1 MRRIK
6 VFLLLLMVFVL
17 SSVVFTACAQKK
29 DSGNGGT
36 IEQIPSNDIELSVAT
51 PFLDLLVGDESN
63 VVANYTTKEGLSLS
77 YDSVNPS
84 VATVDTNGKIVAV
97 GVGETTVKV
106 IYGEETAT
114 VSVKVGLGNLQ
125 PTLQFTQLAGE
136 EFSVMVKDEISLK
149 PTVLFNGKEFSAD
162 EVTYTQTTPSVADIQ
177 DGIFTPKAR
186 GTTEVTVSCK
196 WQGKSF
202 ATLEKTFTITA
213 MNSVELLLNGKPEL
227 SDTIVYTMETF
238 GDNTFPVSAPFDVEA
253 TINGET
259 MAVEISVVE
268 GTELIEYNENAK
280 TVSVSEAKKSGV
292 ATVRLAFTGFG
303 ETITHD
309 IKVTIKPS
317 YTVYDGEAILFS
329 AMDGDL
335 PVANIFGE
343 TTQIVSAETQTGDP
357 IEVKDGKITGIP
369 VDVDNAGK
377 ERSIRIFNE
386 SYGYEVQIK
395 PYTKIIKK
403 AEDLSVFQ
411 IEEVTQN
418 ADILQAHTSFDGY
431 YILGNDID
439 ATDYQH
445 QAVSDATQNAN
456 LNKGGEGAMIRECR
470 NIKGGLTGIFDGC
483 GYTVSGLT
491 VIDQGLFGLIDGG
504 TVKNVGFENVTL
516 NGSAYRKNI
525 ALFAQQAKNA
535 TFENVYVQAN
545 TLYGGEGQT
554 AQTSDARGNRALLAL
569 GLDGKT
575 TVSNSIFKYNIE
587 NTKIQYCYTYGL
599 FGSDI
604 GFFGHGDETRTGL
617 QFNNVYVISNAPLS
631 VQNDS
636 LVSKEAN
643 THVILAENEME
654 DGKSK
659 LEIAISLMEGRFFN
673 SDNAQNT
680 LNDKF
685 VRLAKGIKLYA
696 SIADM
701 QAAANDYS
709 AFINRYWNVTEGFI
723 PYFKTGLEQLSIA
736 VDGTYELDMENGFTD
751 AQLAEIF
758 QSETVELES
767 AALVASKL
775 NVTDNV
781 IGDIPMELHGETITL
796 TLKIKGTEATYA
808 VNVIPVTKYIKIAQD
823 LSVFQMSDATCTTE
837 FAGYYVLANNINALD
852 YTHTVDPAATL
863 ATTPVLSVLDGVAMS
878 STPTL
883 KGLTGTFDGRGY
895 TISNLT
901 VNEHGLFGMVVGGTI
916 KNVGFTNLTLNAVVS
931 RADTALFAQKL
942 HLATVEN
949 VYAQVNEIQGAP
961 SNNYATDAGGD
972 RGFLA
977 DSIQGGT
984 LKNCILVVEIAN
996 TYSLNDPDFTPTAGT
1011 AYYHAA
1017 YGALCARDVT
1027 EITGQWNAAGISSNI
1042 RSDVYVLSSAYLSFF
1057 NNTSGAGMQK
1067 TVYEDKGDGTFA
1079 YATWDHRIVDGENKF
1094 VSDTHYGTDKD
1105 SLDNNADGK
1114 GDNFYGQWSAGG
1126 VKRYETQTA
1135 MLAAGNDY
1143 TAFDAAYWSL
1153 EGGVPVWKSSIA

>member
-6 VFLLLLMVFVL
+6 IFLLLLMAFVL
-17 SSVVFTACAQKK
+17 SSVVFVACTNQNN
-29 DSGNGGT
+29 SGNGGT

-51 PFLDLLVGDESN
+51 PSLDLLVGDESN
-63 VVANYTTKEGLSLS
+63 VVANYTTREGLSLV
-77 YDSVNPS
+77 YNSVNPS
-84 VATVDTNGKIVAV
+84 VATVDANGKIIAV
-97 GVGETTVKV
+97 GVGETTVTV

-125 PTLQFTQLAGE
+125 PTLQFTQFASE
-136 EFSVMVKDEISLK
+136 EFSVMVNDEISLM
-149 PTVLFNGKEFSAD
+149 PTVLFNGKEFFAD
-162 EVTYTQTTPSVADIQ
+162 EITYTQTNSSVADIQ
-177 DGIFTPKAR
+177 DGIFMPKAR

-202 ATLEKTFTITA
+202 ATLEKTLTITA
-213 MNSVELLLNGKPEL
+213 MNSVEVLLNGKPEF
-227 SDTIVYTMETF
+227 SDTIIYTMETF
-238 GDNTFPVSAPFDVEA
+238 GNNTFSVSAPFDVEA
-253 TINGET
+253 TMNGES
-259 MAVEISVVE
+259 MEVDISVVD
-268 GTELIEYNENAK
+268 GTELIEYIENTK

-292 ATVRLAFTGFG
+292 ATVRLVVEGFG
-303 ETITHD
+303 EIITHD

-317 YTVYDGEAILFS
+317 YAMYDGEVLLFS

-335 PVANIFGE
+335 PVAKIFGE
-343 TTQIVSAETQTGDP
+343 TTQIVSAETQTGDS
-357 IEVKDGKITGIP
+357 IEVKDGKITGII

-377 ERSIRIFNE
+377 ERSIRIFND
-386 SYGYEVQIK
+386 SYGYEVKIQ
-395 PYTKIIKK
+395 PYTKIIKT

-418 ADILQAHTSFDGY
+418 DDILQAHTSFDGY

-445 QAVSDATQNAN
+445 QAVLDATQNAN
-456 LNKGGEGAMIRECR
+456 LNRGGEGFMIRECR

-483 GYTVSGLT
+483 GYTISGLT

-516 NGSAYRKNI
+516 IGSAYRKNI

-535 TFENVYVQAN
+535 TFENIYVQAN
-545 TLYGGEGQT
+545 TLYGGDEQK

-604 GFFGHGDETRTGL
+604 GFFGHGDESRTGL

-643 THVILAENEME
+643 THVILAENEMK
-654 DGKSK
+654 DGMSK
-659 LEIAISLMEGRFFN
+659 LEIAVNAMTGRFFN

-685 VRLAKGIKLYA
+685 VRVANGIKLYA
-696 SIADM
+696 SVGDM

-709 AFINRYWNVTEGFI
+709 AFTNCYWNVTEGFI
-723 PYFKTGLEQLSIA
+723 PYFKTGVEQLSITI
-736 VDGTYELDMENGFTD
+736 DGTYELDMENGFTD
-751 AQLAEIF
+751 EQLLEIF
-758 QSETVELES
+758 QSEQVKIES
-767 AALVASKL
+767 ATLVASEL
-775 NVTDNV
+775 NVIDNV
-781 IGDIPMELHGETITL
+781 IGDIPVELHGERITL

-808 VNVIPVTKYIKIAQD
+808 VNVIPITKYIKTAQD

-837 FAGYYVLANNINALD
+837 FAGYYVLANNINAID

-863 ATTPVLSVLDGVAMS
+863 ATIPVLSVLDSVVMN

-916 KNVGFTNLTLNAVVS
+916 KNVGFTNLTLRAVVS

-942 HLATVEN
+942 HCATVEN
-949 VYAQVNEIQGAP
+949 VYAQANEIQGAP

-984 LKNCILVVEIAN
+984 LKNCIFVVEIAN

-1011 AYYHAA
+1011 GYYHAA

-1027 EITGQWNAAGISSNI
+1027 EITGQWNSAGIYSNI

-1057 NNTSGAGMQK
+1057 NNTSGTGMQK
-1067 TVYEDKGDGTFA
+1067 TVYEEKADGTVA
-1079 YATWDHRIVDGENKF
+1079 YATWDHRIVDGENQF

-1126 VKRYETQTA
+1126 VQRYETQES
-1135 MLAAGNDY
+1135 MLQAGNDY
-1143 TAFDAAYWSL
+1143 TAFDATYWSL
-1153 EGGVPVWKSSIA
+1153 ESGIPVWKSSIA